1 MAREMLLAGVDPEEL
16 KPAPKIPPP
25 TTPKG
30 KWENFWYHYKWAFI
44 GTIVGVIVFT
54 VLMVQTF
61 SRDPA
66 DYHVVLI
73 TQHAY
78 MDNQLQAMEKAL
90 EAYGSDID
98 GDGKVEVLVQ
108 NCYMGKPGSQENM
121 ANSMTFQSHIAAGDV
136 AMFVWEPKYYE
147 SFRDN
152 VMDSAEDEFQF
163 LAKLPFQNEGVR
175 EDGILWDWK
184 DHPCREDENLKPLPE
199 SLYFGVRTPI
209 GTAEKSEE
217 MQKQCMELL
226 KNFATQTK
234 PASQPTKK

>member
-44 GTIVGVIVFT
+44 GTVVGVIVFT
-54 VLMVQTF
+54 VLMVQTL

-66 DYHVVLI
+66 DYHVVLV
-73 TQHAY
+73 TQHAL
-78 MDNQLQAMEKAL
+78 MDNQIEAMERAM

-98 GDGKVEVLVQ
+98 GDGKVEVFVQ
-108 NCYMGKPGSQENM
+108 NCYMGKSGSQEFL

-136 AMFVWEPKYYE
+136 ALFVWEPKYYE
-147 SFRDN
+147 DFYKS
-152 VMDSAEDEFQF
+152 VASSAEDGFQF
-163 LAKLPFQNEGVR
+163 LATLPFKDNGVS
-175 EDGILWDWK
+175 EDGVLWDWK
-184 DHPCREDENLKPLPE
+184 EHPCRKDVNLQLLPE
-199 SLYFGVRTPI
+199 DLYFGVRTPI
-209 GTAEKSEE
+209 GTAEKSEK

-234 PASQPTKK
+234 PADQPVKK